1 MRETAERVDLNWKE
15 LPFAYVRT
23 DGHVEYKYSD
33 GKWDEGT
40 IVEEDKISLSIS
52 AVCLH
57 YGQECFEGMKVFEAK
72 DGRVLMFRP
81 DENAMRM
88 FRTAKKL
95 VMAPPPADMFIQ
107 GCERVVRHNKRFIP
121 PYGSGAAL
129 YLRPLLI
136 GTSAIIGVRPSEEYM
151 WLCFATPVG
160 PYFKGG
166 LTPIKL
172 RVEHDVDRAAPHG
185 LGDAKSGANYAAGM
199 RSGTAA
205 RADGFAEV
213 IYLDAR
219 EKRWLDETGA
229 SNLFGITKDGTY
241 VTPDSET
248 ILPSITNKSLMQCAK
263 DMGIT
268 VERRPVHVDEL
279 PDFVE
284 FGACG
289 TAAVITPVGE
299 IHNGGRVIRYG
310 KPGEIGP
317 VSKQLFER
325 LTGIQS
331 GDLEDP
337 HGWTHPVS
345 MD

>member
-15 LPFAYVRT
+15 LPFAYVKT

-52 AVCLH
+52 AVCMH

-81 DENAMRM
+81 EENAMRM

-95 VMAPPPADMFIQ
+95 VMAQLPVEKFVE

-136 GTSAIIGVRPSEEYM
+136 GTSAIIGVRPSDEYT

-172 RVEHDVDRAAPHG
+172 RVEHEVDRAAPHG

-199 RSGTAA
+199 RSGVAA
-205 RADGFAEV
+205 RKDGFAEV

-248 ILPSITNKSLMQCAK
+248 ILPSITNKSLIQCAK
-263 DMGIT
+263 DLGIK

-317 VSKQLFER
+317 VSKQLYDR

-331 GDLEDP
+331 GDIEDP
-337 HGWTHPVS
+337 HGWTHEVKV
-345 MD
+345 D

>member
-1 MRETAERVDLNWKE
+1 MRETADRVDLNWKE
-15 LPFAYVRT
+15 LPFAYIKT

-33 GKWDEGT
+33 GKWDDGM

-81 DENAMRM
+81 EENAMRM

-95 VMAPPPADMFIQ
+95 VMAQPPADMFVN

-121 PYGSGAAL
+121 PYGQGAAL

-136 GTSAIIGVRPSEEYM
+136 GTSAIIGVRPSDDYT
-151 WLCFATPVG
+151 WLVFATPVG

-172 RVEHDVDRAAPHG
+172 RVEHEVDRAAPHG

-199 RSGTAA
+199 RSGVAA
-205 RADGFAEV
+205 RNDGFAEV

-219 EKRWLDETGA
+219 EKKWLDETGA

-248 ILPSITNKSLMQCAK
+248 ILPSITNKSLIQCAK
-263 DMGIT
+263 DMGMKT
-268 VERRPVHVDEL
+268 ERRPVNVDEL

-299 IHNGGRVIRYG
+299 IQNGGRVIRYG

-317 VSKQLFER
+317 ISKQLYDR

-337 HGWTHPVS
+337 HGWTHEIKI
-345 MD
+345 D